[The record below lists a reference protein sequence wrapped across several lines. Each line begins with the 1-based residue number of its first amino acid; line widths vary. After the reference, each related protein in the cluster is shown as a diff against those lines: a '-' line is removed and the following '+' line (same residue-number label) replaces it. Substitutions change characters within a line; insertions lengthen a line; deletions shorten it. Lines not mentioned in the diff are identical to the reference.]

1 MKLLTSANMKGGVG
15 KSTLIVS
22 LADGLAFVYGF
33 KVLVVDLDM
42 QCNASQVVWG
52 DKAPLPWRGEENVEG
67 FLRRWRF
74 NSQYD
79 PMLDIKA
86 NVICHPRL
94 GEPAGWVSLFSGS
107 NRLRMLERAWL
118 SEMGSYETCVTAVEK
133 AIDSILIRVAGG
145 YDVILVDCPPGI
157 SMLTEAVLK
166 RADMLL
172 VPTAPTRFGIEAQN
186 SYLDFVCELAPG
198 KRPQVFLSMLTA
210 ANVSS
215 RFEADIRAKAAMPN
229 CRFDLL
235 SSYYPQRV
243 AFEDAMGYAP
253 NAPFDSK
260 YGNMAEA
267 VKAAA
272 REVAAKLGIA
282 KT

>member
-1 MKLLTSANMKGGVG
+1 MKGGVG

-33 KVLVVDLDM
+33 KVLVIDLDM

-52 DKAPLPWRGEENVEG
+52 DKAPPPWRGEENVEG
-67 FLRRWRF
+67 FLRRWRA
-74 NSQYD
+74 NPRYD

-86 NVICHPRL
+86 NVICHSRL
-94 GEPAGWVSLFSGS
+94 GKPSGWVSLFSGS
-107 NRLRMLERAWL
+107 NRLRTLERTWL
-118 SEMGSYETCVTAVEK
+118 SEMGSYKICVAAVEK
-133 AIDSILIRVAGG
+133 AIDSILTRVAGG

-186 SYLDFVCELAPG
+186 SYLDFICDLAPG

-210 ANVSS
+210 KNVSS
-215 RFEADIRAKAAMPN
+215 RFEEEIRAKAATPN

-243 AFEDAMGYAP
+243 AFEDAMGYAS
-253 NAPFDSK
+253 NTAFDSK
-260 YGNMAEA
+260 YGNMADT
-267 VKAAA
+267 VKVAA
-272 REVAAKLGIA
+272 REVATKLGIA
-282 KT
+282 P